1 MDIRHLT
8 AALTR
13 AGLRVAVEQ
22 NDDRTARISAR
33 DIPAVLQWVRQNS
46 TTINARTIVYLVE
59 RPLNQNDVAVL
70 AREIESAQRAID
82 RDRSIR
88 QGRIPSGMLSGREV
102 SLLAQRGFLGNGRGF
117 TGR

>member
-13 AGLRVAVEQ
+13 AGLHVAVEQ

-33 DIPAVLQWVRQNS
+33 DVPRVLQWARQNS
-46 TTINARTIVYLVE
+46 QTINSRTIVHLVE
-59 RPLNQNDVAVL
+59 RPLNQNDVAIL
-70 AREIESAQRAID
+70 AREIESAHRQIE

-88 QGRIPSGMLSGREV
+88 QGRIPSGALSGREV
-102 SLLAQRGFLGNGRGF
+102 AILAQRGFLGGGRI
-117 TGR
+117 GR